1 MKRVLTGILA
11 LSSALLLASCGD
23 KTTTQKR
30 TTASQKTTSSQK
42 TTTKKFT
49 TQKATTKIK
58 TTEKPVEYV
67 NRLRFFCSNNEF
79 KNIID
84 NYYSQ
89 TDSFDNEKTYLH
101 DGTIIEWIFV
111 NNFRYKD
118 SLETAL
124 ETCNCDMFTF
134 EARYAPKY
142 INTNMVVDLEYEI
155 EDYDT
160 SKQIKA
166 VKDAVRYN
174 GDLKGASWLATP
186 GVTIYNQN
194 VADKVWGE
202 WNGDELVKGV
212 TYSEVEKYLSTKEK
226 FDAAAAEVKTKG
238 FNMLIEPLTWLEVYS
253 NNLNSIMYEDY
264 RTTKTSDDEVTVDQK
279 LFDWVN
285 DSKRYLDSGYMY
297 SADYDYAKWGRLWG
311 GTIALD
317 SWLCIFSPTWM
328 NESVLKEYRHA
339 TGEDPIEMTVREMK
353 DSKLRLVKTYDSWI
367 ENGAWIGVSDC
378 GIANPAIYDSICN
391 IVKET
396 TSNKDFQKNVA
407 QNPDLQ
413 CVPNNIDALYELAN
427 DDTNTTSYFGGQNVF
442 SVYAK
447 AVLRTDL
454 TNKSLYDENIIEA
467 FTSAFINYLQAEKTA
482 EEAWNDFKNTLKYQ
496 LKINKDNI
504 FLPDEKTSIDEV
516 IL

>member
-30 TTASQKTTSSQK
+30 TTASQK

-89 TDSFDNEKTYLH
+89 TDKFDEEKTYLH
-101 DGTIIEWIFV
+101 DGTIIEWIFSP
-111 NNFRYKD
+111 NYKYTE

-134 EARYAPKY
+134 EANYAPKY
-142 INTNMVVDLEYEI
+142 INTNMVVDLEEEI

-160 SKQIKA
+160 SKQVKA
-166 VKDAVRYN
+166 VKDAVTYN
-174 GDLKGASWLATP
+174 NCLKGAAWLATP
-186 GVTIYNQN
+186 GVTVYNQN

-226 FDAAAAEVKTKG
+226 FDAAAAEVYAKG
-238 FNMLIEPLTWLEVYS
+238 FNMLIEPLTWLEVYRC
-253 NNLNSIMYEDY
+253 NMNSIMYDDFG
-264 RTTKTSDDEVTVDQK
+264 TTKTSDDEIVIDQK

-285 DSKRYLDSGYMY
+285 DSKRYLNSGYMY
-297 SADYDYAKWGRLWG
+297 SADYDYTKWSQLWA
-311 GTIALD
+311 GTISLD
-317 SWLCIFSPTWM
+317 NWLCIFSPTWM
-328 NESVLKEYRHA
+328 NESVLKGNRHA
-339 TGEDPIEMTVREMK
+339 SDEDPAKMTVREMK

-413 CVPNNIDALYELAN
+413 IVPNNMDALYELAN
-427 DDTNTTSYFGGQNVF
+427 DDTNTTSYFGGQNLF

-454 TNKSLYDENIIEA
+454 SNRSFYDQTIVEN
-467 FTSAFINYLQAEKTA
+467 FTSEFLRYLQTEKTA
-482 EEAWNDFKNTLKYQ
+482 EEAWNSLKNSLKDK
-496 LKINKDNI
+496 LKIDKNNI
-504 FLPDEKTSIDEV
+504 FLPDEKTSIDDV